1 MARSRRRRGILI
13 GVGVLAVAA
22 IAGGIVIAT
31 SSTRGPAPGPAE
43 TTPAAEY
50 DRLTALRIDEL
61 RGFTDWLEAND
72 SRGFIGEVGWPAE
85 PPESKPWNALATEWY
100 RVATEEGLWT
110 TAWAS
115 GNIWDP
121 GYKLSVY
128 SDTDR
133 DAVVE
138 SPFSQSEVVEE
149 FPSTR
154 EVRTGVNVAGLEFG
168 TEGDFSTA
176 NLGTPAET
184 YFEESA
190 DTFDFL
196 ASRGIDT
203 VRIPFRWERVQS
215 EPFGE
220 LRETGVAEL
229 RRALD
234 LSEAAGIEVILDM
247 HNYGFYTT
255 PEGPLQVGSAQ
266 LPSAALA
273 DAWVRLAA
281 EFGDHPALLAYGLMN
296 EPQGFG
302 GESATAQAEL
312 WESVSQEVLSAVR
325 ASGDTTLI
333 MVPGY
338 DYSAVAR
345 FTTNHPDGW
354 ITDPADNFRYEA
366 HQYWDSNVSG
376 SYNEPYDEVLP
387 PE

>member
-1 MARSRRRRGILI
+1 
-13 GVGVLAVAA
+13 
-22 IAGGIVIAT
+22 
-31 SSTRGPAPGPAE
+31 
-43 TTPAAEY
+43 
-50 DRLTALRIDEL
+50 
-61 RGFTDWLEAND
+61 
-72 SRGFIGEVGWPAE
+72 
-85 PPESKPWNALATEWY
+85 
-100 RVATEEGLWT
+100 
-110 TAWAS
+110 
-115 GNIWDP
+115 
-121 GYKLSVY
+121 
-128 SDTDR
+128 
-133 DAVVE
+133 
-138 SPFSQSEVVEE
+138 
-149 FPSTR
+149 
-154 EVRTGVNVAGLEFG
+154 
-168 TEGDFSTA
+168 
-176 NLGTPAET
+176 
-184 YFEESA
+184 
-190 DTFDFL
+190 
-196 ASRGIDT
+196 
-203 VRIPFRWERVQS
+203 
-215 EPFGE
+215 
-220 LRETGVAEL
+220 
-229 RRALD
+229 
-234 LSEAAGIEVILDM
+234 M

-296 EPQGFG
+296 EPQGFA